1 MTACRVAHGDVR
13 GRERRSAQGAL
24 QAPAATR
31 EHRSFLIARVTSLPA
46 TVWPSGWEDAEVV
59 DSVLV
64 EDPPAVPGFDGAP
77 LLYDRFARLTEA
89 ARYGRLVSVLA

>member
-1 MTACRVAHGDVR
+1 VA
-13 GRERRSAQGAL
+13 
-24 QAPAATR
+24 
-31 EHRSFLIARVTSLPA
+31 
-46 TVWPSGWEDAEVV
+46 SGWEDAEVV

>member
-1 MTACRVAHGDVR
+1 M
-13 GRERRSAQGAL
+13 
-24 QAPAATR
+24 
-31 EHRSFLIARVTSLPA
+31 IARVAGMPA

-64 EDPPAVPGFDGAP
+64 EDPPAVPGFDGLP
-77 LLYDRFARLTEA
+77 VTYDRFARPNEA

>member
-1 MTACRVAHGDVR
+1 LAHGDVR
-13 GRERRSAQGAL
+13 GRERRSARGAL
-24 QAPAATR
+24 RASTAIRQHA
-31 EHRSFLIARVTSLPA
+31 SVVIARVTSTPA

-64 EDPPAVPGFDGAP
+64 EDPPAVPGFDEP
-77 LLYDRFARLTEA
+77 PVLYDRFARPTEA